1 MALSWSIV
9 SDPRRLEALA
19 GPWSE
24 LLERSGSNEIMLSPA
39 WLLPWWRRF
48 GDHGGRELRVG
59 VLHRGD
65 VLAGLVP
72 LLARWHWYSLG
83 IPFRRLELLGTGE
96 REQDEVCSEY
106 LNVIAPRGAEEE
118 VVTSLAEALARGVF
132 GPWDELVLGAM
143 NGASPLPEL
152 LARELRKSEAQAS
165 TSASIS
171 IEEIGAARYIQLPAT
186 WGAYLEAL
194 PSASRYLV
202 SRSLRDFA
210 RWAGDG
216 LELREAVSRLDL
228 MEGRRALL
236 ALHSSRWGGGGAFAS
251 PRFDAF
257 HGEVMPALLDRGA
270 LDLSWIC
277 ARGEPVAALYNLRWD
292 GRVYCYQSGRRL
304 DLPRAIRPGIVIHA
318 HGIRRAI
325 EAGMRE
331 YDFLAGTSQ
340 YKRKL
345 APTTRPLVRLRA
357 VRRGLREAARV
368 VAEGMTAA
376 ARFGR
381 DYARERVL
389 AGRPGPEVASNEE
402 SSR

>member
-1 MALSWSIV
+1 MASSWSIV
-9 SDPRRLEALA
+9 SDPRQLEALA

-48 GDHGGRELRVG
+48 GDEGGRELRVG
-59 VLHRGD
+59 VLRHGD
-65 VLAGLVP
+65 ALAGLVP

-96 REQDEVCSEY
+96 RERDEVCSEY
-106 LNVIAPRGAEEE
+106 LNVIARRGAEEE
-118 VVTSLAEALARGVF
+118 VTASLAEALASGVF

-143 NGASPLPEL
+143 DGTSALPEL
-152 LARELRKSEAQAS
+152 LARELRKGEAQA
-165 TSASIS
+165 T

-186 WGAYLEAL
+186 WAAYLDAL

-202 SRSLRDFA
+202 TRSLRDFA

-216 LELREAVSRLDL
+216 LELRQATSRLDL
-228 MEGRRALL
+228 GEGRRALL
-236 ALHSSRWGGGGAFAS
+236 ALHSSRWGDGGAFAS

-257 HGEVMPALLDRGA
+257 HGDVMPALLDRGA

-304 DLPRAIRPGIVIHA
+304 DLPRSIRPGIVMHA
-318 HGIRRAI
+318 HGIRRSI

-331 YDFLAGTSQ
+331 YDFLGGTAQ

-345 APTTRPLVRLRA
+345 AQATRPLVRLRA
-357 VRRGLREAARV
+357 VRRRLRETARV

-376 ARFGR
+376 ARAGR
-381 DYARERVL
+381 DYARDRVL
-389 AGRPGPEVASNEE
+389 AGRPRPPVASNEE